1 MDELI
6 DILDK
11 QGNSTGD
18 SILKSEAH
26 KKGLF
31 HATVHV
37 WVYNRNGEILI
48 QKRTSSKETY
58 PDKWDVSVAGHISSG
73 EDPITTAIRETKEE
87 IGLTLKESDLYKIG
101 QHRSTVIHNKDMIDC
116 EFNHIFLTELK
127 VPMSD
132 LKLQA
137 EEVAAVKLIDIN
149 IYRESLR
156 DFTLLKSYVPHP
168 PDYIDLVISAI
179 RRQTL

>member
-1 MDELI
+1 MDELV

-11 QGNSTGD
+11 QGNSTGTVM
-18 SILKSEAH
+18 LKSDAH

-48 QKRTSSKETY
+48 QKRTASKETY
-58 PDKWDVSVAGHISSG
+58 PNKWDVSVAGHISAG
-73 EDPITTAIRETKEE
+73 ETPLSTAVRETMEE
-87 IGLTLKESDLYKIG
+87 IGLSLKPSDLYKIG
-101 QHRSTVIHNKDMIDC
+101 QHRSTVVHSKDMIDC

-127 VPMSD
+127 TAVAE
-132 LKLQA
+132 LKIQT

-149 IYRESLR
+149 IYRESLK
-156 DFTLLKSYVPHP
+156 DFSLLKSYVPHP

>member
-11 QGNSTGD
+11 QGNSTGTTL
-18 SILKSEAH
+18 LKSEAH

-31 HATVHV
+31 HATAHV

-48 QKRTSSKETY
+48 QKRSSSKETY
-58 PDKWDVSVAGHISSG
+58 PNKWDVSVAGHISAG
-73 EDPITTAIRETKEE
+73 EDPISSAIRETQEE
-87 IGLTLKESDLYKIG
+87 IGLSLQESDLFKIG
-101 QHRSTVIHNKDMIDC
+101 QYRSTVIHNKDMIDC
-116 EFNHIFLTELK
+116 EFNHIFLTELRI
-127 VPMSD
+127 PLGD
-132 LKLQA
+132 LKLQT
-137 EEVAAVKLIDIN
+137 EEVAAVKFIDIN

-156 DFTLLKSYVPHP
+156 DFTLIKSYVPHP
-168 PDYIDLVISAI
+168 SDYIDLVISAI

>member
-1 MDELI
+1 LDELV

-11 QGNSTGD
+11 QGNSTGKAM
-18 SILKSEAH
+18 LKSDAH

-48 QKRTSSKETY
+48 QKRTASKETY
-58 PDKWDVSVAGHISSG
+58 PNKWDVSVAGHITSG
-73 EDPITTAIRETKEE
+73 ETPIATAIRETQEE
-87 IGLTLKESDLYKIG
+87 IGLSLNPSDLYKIG
-101 QHRSTVIHNKDMIDC
+101 QHRSTVVHNKNMIDC

-127 VPMSD
+127 IPVND
-132 LKLQA
+132 LRIQT
-137 EEVAAVKLIDIN
+137 EEVAALKLIDIN
-149 IYRESLR
+149 IYRESLK
-156 DFTLLKSYVPHP
+156 DFSLLKSYVPHP

>member
-18 SILKSEAH
+18 TMLKSDAH

-37 WVYNRNGEILI
+37 WVYNRNGEILL

-58 PDKWDVSVAGHISSG
+58 PNKWDVSVAGHISAG
-73 EDPITTAIRETKEE
+73 EDPITTAMRETKEE
-87 IGLTLKESDLYKIG
+87 IGLNLIESDLYKIG
-101 QHRSTVIHNKDMIDC
+101 QHRSTVIHNKDLIDC

-127 VPMSD
+127 VPLRE
-132 LKLQA
+132 LKIQA
-137 EEVAAVKLIDIN
+137 EEVAEIQLIDIN

-156 DFTLLKSYVPHP
+156 DFKLLKSYVPHP

>member
-11 QGNSTGD
+11 QGNSTGTTL
-18 SILKSEAH
+18 LKSEAH

-31 HATVHV
+31 HATAHV

-48 QKRTSSKETY
+48 QKRSSSKETY
-58 PDKWDVSVAGHISSG
+58 PNKWDVSVAGHISAG
-73 EDPITTAIRETKEE
+73 EDPISSAIRETQEE
-87 IGLTLKESDLYKIG
+87 IGLSLQESDLFKIG
-101 QHRSTVIHNKDMIDC
+101 QYRSTVIHNKDMIDC
-116 EFNHIFLTELK
+116 EFNHIFLTELRI
-127 VPMSD
+127 PLGD
-132 LKLQA
+132 LKLQT
-137 EEVAAVKLIDIN
+137 EEVAAVKFIDIN

-156 DFTLLKSYVPHP
+156 DFTLIKSYVPHP